1 MDGWKTEY
9 KRLEV
14 RVSGRDTVDVLKH
27 SKPVAKNIS
36 SRKIKIFASLLCF
49 FVEIVSL
56 SFAFYGP

>member
-1 MDGWKTEY
+1 MDGKQNI
-9 KRLEV
+9 RGS
-14 RVSGRDTVDVLKH
+14 RSGSPAGILLMSKH